1 VETIAYFTNIRSHI
15 QTELKTAKHSIFV
28 AVAWFTDA
36 KLFDILC
43 QKATNG
49 LDVQLIVMDDDITR
63 NCSIDYSKLE
73 VCGGK
78 VFLINNE
85 ITGTLMHNKFCV
97 IDKTNTITGSYNWSI
112 KAQSNHENITITKD
126 SEELAEMFLSEFRR
140 IKIQYHGQDPLKTFD
155 VEIVS
160 KRLIIIENC
169 IQLDEFE
176 NIKNQIDKISEYQL
190 TNEVQVILEKLDS
203 LKYAEASTHIKAY
216 LIKIKS
222 LTIFEEFDLEQLK
235 WQIKYLEVEIIA
247 LENEKATI
255 EKIISDFVHTY
266 TLAFGE
272 LILKI
277 LKLKKE
283 KLRKAGRNARTEEY
297 EKAEEEFNTFNEQY
311 KQEQK
316 NDIKDLSDEEK
327 DELKQKYRKA
337 VLLCHPD
344 KFTDEKQK
352 EKAHKIFVLLQ
363 EAYSK
368 NNLKKVSEMLSNLEK
383 GIYEID
389 EEIKVSKKV
398 ILLEQLNYLKQ
409 RLEELYQVL
418 IIIRNDKTYK
428 EVLSIKNMEEYFN
441 REKERLENELK
452 TFENEQ

>member
-1 VETIAYFTNIRSHI
+1 METLAYFSNIRSHI
-15 QTELKTAKHSIFV
+15 QTELKTSKDSIFV

-43 QKATNG
+43 QKATSG
-49 LDVQLIVMDDDITR
+49 LDVQLIVMDDEITR
-63 NCSIDYSKLE
+63 NCSIDYRKLE

-97 IDKTNTITGSYNWSI
+97 VDKTNTITGSYNWSI
-112 KAQSNHENITITKD
+112 KAQSNHENITITRD
-126 SEELAEMFLSEFRR
+126 SEELAEMFLSEFKR
-140 IKIQYHGQDPLKTFD
+140 IKIQYHGKDPLKKFD

-160 KRLIIIENC
+160 KRLTIIENS
-169 IQLDEFE
+169 IQLNELE
-176 NIKNQIDKISEYQL
+176 NIKNQIDKISEFQL
-190 TNEVQVILEKLDS
+190 PSEVQVILEKVNS
-203 LKYAEASTHIKAY
+203 LKYADASTHIKEY
-216 LIKIKS
+216 LIRLKA
-222 LTIFEEFDLEQLK
+222 LTIFEDVGLEQLI

-255 EKIISDFVHTY
+255 EKIISDFVHSY
-266 TLAFGE
+266 TIAFGE

-283 KLRKAGRNARTEEY
+283 KLRTAGRNARVEEY
-297 EKAEEEFNTFNEQY
+297 EKAEEEFNKFNEQY
-311 KQEQK
+311 KQEKK

-344 KFTDEKQK
+344 KFTDDKQK

-368 NNLKKVSEMLSNLEK
+368 NNLKKVREILSNLEK

-389 EEIKVSKKV
+389 EETKVSKKV
-398 ILLEQLNYLKQ
+398 ILLDQLNYLKQ
-409 RLEELYQVL
+409 RLEELHKVL
-418 IIIRNDKTYK
+418 EKIRNDKTYK
-428 EVLSIKNMEEYFN
+428 DVLSIKNMEEYFN
-441 REKERLENELK
+441 QEKERLELELK
-452 TFENEQ
+452 AFENEQ

>member
-1 VETIAYFTNIRSHI
+1 LETIAYFSNIRSHI
-15 QTELKTAKHSIFV
+15 QTELKTAKDSIFV

-78 VFLINNE
+78 VFQINNE
-85 ITGTLMHNKFCV
+85 ITGTLMHNKFCI

-112 KAQSNHENITITKD
+112 KAQTNHENITITKD
-126 SEELAEMFLSEFRR
+126 SEELAEMFLTEFRR
-140 IKIQYHGQDPLKTFD
+140 IKVQYHGQDPLKTYD

-176 NIKNQIDKISEYQL
+176 NIKNQLDKITEYQL
-190 TNEVQVILEKLDS
+190 PNEVQTIVEKLIDS
-203 LKYAEASTHIKAY
+203 KHSDASNLIKSY
-216 LIKIKS
+216 LIRIKS
-222 LTIFEEFDLEQLK
+222 LTIFEEVDLEQLK
-235 WQIKYLEVEIIA
+235 WQIKYLEVEIVA
-247 LENEKATI
+247 LENEKSTI

-266 TLAFGE
+266 TIAFGE

-283 KLRKAGRNARTEEY
+283 KLKKAGRNGKTEEY

-311 KQEQK
+311 KQEKK
-316 NDIKDLSDEEK
+316 NDIKDLSNEEK

-344 KFTDEKQK
+344 KFIDEIQK
-352 EKAHKIFVLLQ
+352 EKAHKIFVQLQ

-368 NNLKKVSEMLSNLEK
+368 NNLKKVREILSNLEK

-389 EEIKVSKKV
+389 EEIKVSKKE

-409 RLEELYQVL
+409 RLEELHQIL
-418 IIIRNDKTYK
+418 GKMRNDKTYK

-441 REKERLENELK
+441 QEKERLEKELK
-452 TFENEQ
+452 TF

>member
-1 VETIAYFTNIRSHI
+1 LETIAYFSNIRSHI
-15 QTELKTAKHSIFV
+15 QTELKTAKDSIFV

-78 VFLINNE
+78 VFQINNE
-85 ITGTLMHNKFCV
+85 ITGTLMHNKFCI

-112 KAQSNHENITITKD
+112 KAQTNHENITITKD
-126 SEELAEMFLSEFRR
+126 SEELAEMFLTEFRR
-140 IKIQYHGQDPLKTFD
+140 IKVQYHGQDPLKTYD

-190 TNEVQVILEKLDS
+190 PIEVQNIVEKLIDS
-203 LKYAEASTHIKAY
+203 KHSDASNLIKSY
-216 LIKIKS
+216 LIRIKS
-222 LTIFEEFDLEQLK
+222 LTIFEEVDLEQLK
-235 WQIKYLEVEIIA
+235 WQIKYLEVEIVA
-247 LENEKATI
+247 LENEKSTI

-266 TLAFGE
+266 TIAFGE

-283 KLRKAGRNARTEEY
+283 KLKKAGRNGKTEEY

-311 KQEQK
+311 KQEKK
-316 NDIKDLSDEEK
+316 NDIEDLSDEEK

-352 EKAHKIFVLLQ
+352 EKAHKIFVQLQ

-368 NNLKKVSEMLSNLEK
+368 NNLKKVREILSNLEK

-409 RLEELYQVL
+409 RLEEWHLVL
-418 IIIRNDKTYK
+418 GKMRN
-428 EVLSIKNMEEYFN
+428 L
-441 REKERLENELK
+441 
-452 TFENEQ
+452 Q

>member
-1 VETIAYFTNIRSHI
+1 
-15 QTELKTAKHSIFV
+15 
-28 AVAWFTDA
+28 
-36 KLFDILC
+36 
-43 QKATNG
+43 
-49 LDVQLIVMDDDITR
+49 MDDDITR

-78 VFLINNE
+78 VFQINNE
-85 ITGTLMHNKFCV
+85 ITGTLMHNKFCI

-112 KAQSNHENITITKD
+112 KAQTNHENITITKD
-126 SEELAEMFLSEFRR
+126 SEELAEMFLTEFRR
-140 IKIQYHGQDPLKTFD
+140 IKVQYHGQDPLKTYD

-160 KRLIIIENC
+160 KRLIITENC

-190 TNEVQVILEKLDS
+190 PIEVQNIVEKLIDS
-203 LKYAEASTHIKAY
+203 KHSDASNLIKSY
-216 LIKIKS
+216 LIRIKS
-222 LTIFEEFDLEQLK
+222 LTIFEEVDLEQLK
-235 WQIKYLEVEIIA
+235 WQIKYLEVEIVA
-247 LENEKATI
+247 LENEKSTI

-266 TLAFGE
+266 TIAFGE

-283 KLRKAGRNARTEEY
+283 KLKKAGRNGKTEEY

-311 KQEQK
+311 KQEKK

-344 KFTDEKQK
+344 KFIDEIQK
-352 EKAHKIFVLLQ
+352 EKAHKIFVQLQ

-368 NNLKKVSEMLSNLEK
+368 NNLKKVREILSNLEK

-389 EEIKVSKKV
+389 EEIKVSKKE
-398 ILLEQLNYLKQ
+398 ILLEQLNYLKE
-409 RLEELYQVL
+409 RLEELHQIL
-418 IIIRNDKTYK
+418 GKMRNDKTYK

-441 REKERLENELK
+441 QEKERLEKELK
-452 TFENEQ
+452 TFENE

>member
-1 VETIAYFTNIRSHI
+1 MEAIAYFSNIRSHL

-43 QKATNG
+43 QKATSG

-63 NCSIDYSKLE
+63 NCSIDYNKLE
-73 VCGGK
+73 SSGGK

-85 ITGTLMHNKFCV
+85 ITGILMHNKFCV

-112 KAQSNHENITITKD
+112 KAQLNHENITITKD
-126 SEELAEMFLSEFRR
+126 SEELAEMFLNEFRR
-140 IKIQYHGQDPLKTFD
+140 IKVQYHGQDPLKSYDF
-155 VEIVS
+155 EIVS
-160 KRLIIIENC
+160 KRLAIIENC

-176 NIKNQIDKISEYQL
+176 NITKQLDKISEYQL
-190 TNEVQVILEKLDS
+190 PTEVQTIVEKLIDS
-203 LKYAEASTHIKAY
+203 KHSDASLLIKSY

-222 LTIFEEFDLEQLK
+222 ITIFEEVDLDQLK
-235 WQIKYLEVEIIA
+235 WQIKYLEVELIA
-247 LENEKATI
+247 LENEKSTI
-255 EKIISDFVHTY
+255 EKIISDFVHSY
-266 TLAFGE
+266 TIAFGE

-283 KLRKAGRNARTEEY
+283 KLKKEGRRGRTEEF

-311 KQEQK
+311 KQEKK

-352 EKAHKIFVLLQ
+352 EKAHKIFVQLQ

-368 NNLKKVSEMLSNLEK
+368 NNLLKVSEILSNLEK

-389 EEIKVSKKV
+389 EEIKVSKKE
-398 ILLEQLNYLKQ
+398 ILLEQLKYLKQ
-409 RLEELYQVL
+409 RLEELHKVL
-418 IIIRNDKTYK
+418 GKMRNDKTYN
-428 EVLSIKNMEEYFN
+428 EVLSIKNMDEYFQQ
-441 REKERLENELK
+441 EKERLEKELK
-452 TFENEQ
+452 TFENE

>member
-1 VETIAYFTNIRSHI
+1 METIAYFSNIRSHI
-15 QTELKTAKHSIFV
+15 QTELKTAKDSIFV

-43 QKATNG
+43 QKAING

-63 NCSIDYSKLE
+63 NCSIDYNKLE
-73 VCGGK
+73 ASGGK
-78 VFLINNE
+78 VFLINSE

-112 KAQSNHENITITKD
+112 KAQTNHENITITKD

-190 TNEVQVILEKLDS
+190 PNEIQAILEKLNS
-203 LKYAEASTHIKAY
+203 LNYADATTQIKAY

-222 LTIFEEFDLEQLK
+222 LTIFEDVGLEQLK

-297 EKAEEEFNTFNEQY
+297 ERAEEEFKTFNEQY
-311 KQEQK
+311 KQEKK

-352 EKAHKIFVLLQ
+352 EKAHKIFVQLQ

-368 NNLKKVSEMLSNLEK
+368 NNLKKVREILSNLEK

-389 EEIKVSKKV
+389 EEIKVSKKA
-398 ILLEQLNYLKQ
+398 ILLEQLNYLKL
-409 RLEELYQVL
+409 RLEELHQIL
-418 IIIRNDKTYK
+418 STIRNDKIYK
-428 EVLSIKNMEEYFN
+428 EVISINDMEEYFEQ
-441 REKERLENELK
+441 EKERLENELK
-452 TFENEQ
+452 KFQNE

>member
-1 VETIAYFTNIRSHI
+1 
-15 QTELKTAKHSIFV
+15 
-28 AVAWFTDA
+28 
-36 KLFDILC
+36 
-43 QKATNG
+43 
-49 LDVQLIVMDDDITR
+49 
-63 NCSIDYSKLE
+63 
-73 VCGGK
+73 
-78 VFLINNE
+78 
-85 ITGTLMHNKFCV
+85 MHNKFCV
-97 IDKTNTITGSYNWSI
+97 IDKINTITGSYNWSI

-126 SEELAEMFLSEFRR
+126 SIELAEMFLSEFRR
-140 IKIQYHGQDPLKTFD
+140 IKIQYHGQDPLKIFD
-155 VEIVS
+155 AETVS
-160 KRLIIIENC
+160 KRLLIIENS

-190 TNEVQVILEKLDS
+190 PNEVQEILETLNS
-203 LKYAEASTHIKAY
+203 LNYAEAATKIKDC
-216 LIKIKS
+216 LIKLKA
-222 LTIFEEFDLEQLK
+222 LTIFEEVDLEQLK

-266 TLAFGE
+266 TIAFGE

-283 KLRKAGRNARTEEY
+283 KLRTAGRNARTEEY

-311 KQEQK
+311 KQEKK
-316 NDIKDLSDEEK
+316 NDIKDLTDEEK

-344 KFTDEKQK
+344 KFTDENQK

-368 NNLKKVSEMLSNLEK
+368 NNLKKVREILSNLEK

-409 RLEELYQVL
+409 RLEELHQVL
-418 IIIRNDKTYK
+418 GKIRNDKTYK

-441 REKERLENELK
+441 QEKERLEKELK
-452 TFENEQ
+452 QFENE

>member
-1 VETIAYFTNIRSHI
+1 METIAYFSNIRSHI
-15 QTELKTAKHSIFV
+15 QTELKTAKDSIFV

-78 VFLINNE
+78 VFQINNE
-85 ITGTLMHNKFCV
+85 ITGTLMHNKFCI

-112 KAQSNHENITITKD
+112 KAQTNHENITITKD
-126 SEELAEMFLSEFRR
+126 SEELAEMFLTEFRR
-140 IKIQYHGQDPLKTFD
+140 IKVQYHGQDPLKTYD

-160 KRLIIIENC
+160 KRLIITENC

-190 TNEVQVILEKLDS
+190 PIEVQNIVEKLIDS
-203 LKYAEASTHIKAY
+203 KHSDASNLIKSY
-216 LIKIKS
+216 LIRIKS
-222 LTIFEEFDLEQLK
+222 LTIFEEVDLEQLK
-235 WQIKYLEVEIIA
+235 WQIKYLEVEIVA
-247 LENEKATI
+247 LENEKSTI

-266 TLAFGE
+266 TIAFGE

-283 KLRKAGRNARTEEY
+283 KLKKAGRNGKTEEY

-311 KQEQK
+311 KQEKK

-344 KFTDEKQK
+344 KFIDEIQK
-352 EKAHKIFVLLQ
+352 EKAHKIFVQLQ

-368 NNLKKVSEMLSNLEK
+368 NNLKKVREILSNLEK

-389 EEIKVSKKV
+389 EEIKVSKKE
-398 ILLEQLNYLKQ
+398 ILLEQLNYLKE
-409 RLEELYQVL
+409 RLEELHQIL
-418 IIIRNDKTYK
+418 GKMRNDKTYK

-441 REKERLENELK
+441 QEKERLEKELK
-452 TFENEQ
+452 TFENE

>member
-1 VETIAYFTNIRSHI
+1 METIAYFSNIRSHI
-15 QTELKTAKHSIFV
+15 QTELKTSKDSIFV

-43 QKATNG
+43 QKAING

-63 NCSIDYSKLE
+63 NCSIDYNKLE
-73 VCGGK
+73 ASGGK
-78 VFLINNE
+78 VFLINSE
-85 ITGTLMHNKFCV
+85 ITGTLMHNKFCI

-112 KAQSNHENITITKD
+112 KAQTNHENITITKD

-190 TNEVQVILEKLDS
+190 PNEIQAILEKLNS
-203 LKYAEASTHIKAY
+203 LNYADAATQIKAY

-222 LTIFEEFDLEQLK
+222 LTIFEDVGLEQLK

-283 KLRKAGRNARTEEY
+283 KLRKVGKHSKTKEY
-297 EKAEEEFNTFNEQY
+297 EEAEEEFNAFNKQY
-311 KQEQK
+311 KQEKK

-352 EKAHKIFVLLQ
+352 EKAHKIFVQLQ

-368 NNLKKVSEMLSNLEK
+368 NNLKKVSEILSNLEK
-383 GIYEID
+383 GNYEID
-389 EEIKVSKKV
+389 EEIKVSKKE
-398 ILLEQLNYLKQ
+398 ILLKQIKYLKQ
-409 RLEELYQVL
+409 RLEDLHQFL
-418 IIIRNDKTYK
+418 GKMRIDKTYK
-428 EVLSIKNMEEYFN
+428 EVLSIKNMEEYFKL
-441 REKERLENELK
+441 EKERLENELK

>member
-1 VETIAYFTNIRSHI
+1 METIAYFSNIRSHI
-15 QTELKTAKHSIFV
+15 QTELKTAKDSIFV

-78 VFLINNE
+78 VFQINNE
-85 ITGTLMHNKFCV
+85 ITGTLMHNKFCI

-112 KAQSNHENITITKD
+112 KAQTNHENITITKD
-126 SEELAEMFLSEFRR
+126 SEELAEMFLTEFRR
-140 IKIQYHGQDPLKTFD
+140 IKVQYHGQDPLKTYD

-176 NIKNQIDKISEYQL
+176 NIKNQLDKITEYQL
-190 TNEVQVILEKLDS
+190 PNEVQTIVEKLIDS
-203 LKYAEASTHIKAY
+203 KHSDASNLIKSY
-216 LIKIKS
+216 LIRIKS
-222 LTIFEEFDLEQLK
+222 LTIFEEVDLEQLK
-235 WQIKYLEVEIIA
+235 WQIKYLEVEIVA
-247 LENEKATI
+247 LENEKSTI

-266 TLAFGE
+266 TIAFGE

-283 KLRKAGRNARTEEY
+283 KLKKAGRNGKTEEY

-311 KQEQK
+311 KQEKK
-316 NDIKDLSDEEK
+316 NDIKDLSNEEK

-344 KFTDEKQK
+344 KFIDEIQK
-352 EKAHKIFVLLQ
+352 EKAHKIFVQLQ

-368 NNLKKVSEMLSNLEK
+368 NNLKKVREILSNLEK

-389 EEIKVSKKV
+389 EEIKVSKKE

-409 RLEELYQVL
+409 RLEELHQIL
-418 IIIRNDKTYK
+418 GKMRNDKTYK

-441 REKERLENELK
+441 QEKERLEKELK
-452 TFENEQ
+452 TF

>member
-1 VETIAYFTNIRSHI
+1 METIAYFSNIRSHI
-15 QTELKTAKHSIFV
+15 QTELKTAKDSIFV

-43 QKATNG
+43 QKAMNG

-78 VFLINNE
+78 VFQINNE
-85 ITGTLMHNKFCV
+85 ITGILMHNKFCV

-112 KAQSNHENITITKD
+112 KAQTNHENITITKD
-126 SEELAEMFLSEFRR
+126 SEELAEMFLTEFRR
-140 IKIQYHGQDPLKTFD
+140 IKVQYHGNDPLKTYD

-160 KRLIIIENC
+160 KRLNIIENC

-190 TNEVQVILEKLDS
+190 PNEVQIIVEKLLDS
-203 LKYAEASTHIKAY
+203 KHSDASILIKSY
-216 LIKIKS
+216 LIRIKS
-222 LTIFEEFDLEQLK
+222 LTIFEEIDLEQLK

-247 LENEKATI
+247 LENEKSTI
-255 EKIISDFVHTY
+255 EKIISDFVHSY
-266 TLAFGE
+266 TIAFGE
-272 LILKI
+272 LILKL

-283 KLRKAGRNARTEEY
+283 KLKRAGRNGRTEEY
-297 EKAEEEFNTFNEQY
+297 EKAEEEFNAFNEQY
-311 KQEQK
+311 KQEKK

-352 EKAHKIFVLLQ
+352 EKAHKIFVQLQ

-368 NNLKKVSEMLSNLEK
+368 NNLKKVIEILSNLEK

-389 EEIKVSKKV
+389 EEVKVSKKE
-398 ILLEQLNYLKQ
+398 ILLEQLHYLKQ
-409 RLEELYQVL
+409 RLEELHQIL
-418 IIIRNDKTYK
+418 GKMRNDKTYK
-428 EVLSIKNMEEYFN
+428 EVLSIKNMEEYFKQ
-441 REKERLENELK
+441 EKERLEKELN
-452 TFENEQ
+452 TFENE

>member
-1 VETIAYFTNIRSHI
+1 
-15 QTELKTAKHSIFV
+15 LKTAKDSIFV

-78 VFLINNE
+78 VFQINNE
-85 ITGTLMHNKFCV
+85 ITGTLMHNKFCI

-112 KAQSNHENITITKD
+112 KAQTNHENITITKD
-126 SEELAEMFLSEFRR
+126 SEELAEMFLTEFRR
-140 IKIQYHGQDPLKTFD
+140 IKVQYHGQDPLKTYD

-160 KRLIIIENC
+160 KRLIITENC

-190 TNEVQVILEKLDS
+190 PIEVQNIVEKLIDS
-203 LKYAEASTHIKAY
+203 KHSDASNLIKSY
-216 LIKIKS
+216 LIRIKS
-222 LTIFEEFDLEQLK
+222 LTIFEEVDLEQLK
-235 WQIKYLEVEIIA
+235 WQIKYLEVEIVA
-247 LENEKATI
+247 LENEKSTI

-266 TLAFGE
+266 TIAFGE

-283 KLRKAGRNARTEEY
+283 KLKKAGRNGKTEEY

-311 KQEQK
+311 KQEKK

-344 KFTDEKQK
+344 KFIDEIQK
-352 EKAHKIFVLLQ
+352 EKAHKIFVQLQ

-368 NNLKKVSEMLSNLEK
+368 NNLKKVREILSNLEK

-389 EEIKVSKKV
+389 EEIKVSKKE
-398 ILLEQLNYLKQ
+398 ILLEQLNYLKE
-409 RLEELYQVL
+409 RLEELHQIL
-418 IIIRNDKTYK
+418 GKMRNDKTYK

-441 REKERLENELK
+441 QEKERLEKELK
-452 TFENEQ
+452 TFENE